1 MGKLLALGLGMG
13 TVQIACLP
21 YYNKTFFGQF
31 SSVAYIGCKI
41 RMKSL
46 EL

>member
-21 YYNKTFFGQF
+21 YYNKT
-31 SSVAYIGCKI
+31 I
-41 RMKSL
+41 SL
-46 EL
+46 GSLVLWHT